1 MIDISGSMKGL
12 TPAYL
17 RFAHTIAHAA
27 DRVETF
33 TIGTRLTRISA
44 ALSRR
49 AEDAA
54 VAAVGNVVLDW
65 EGGTRLGPALGT
77 FFKVPR
83 YFNYARGAAVLI
95 LSDALERGD
104 ASELVQA
111 VHRLSRVAWRLS
123 WASPLVAAAH
133 FAPRTAALKRILPFL
148 DDLIDGSSLTA
159 LTNFVL
165 RMDEPAPCAS
175 QVWTSRLE

>member
-1 MIDISGSMKGL
+1 VTGSGCAL
-12 TPAYL
+12 CA
-17 RFAHTIAHAA
+17 
-27 DRVETF
+27 
-33 TIGTRLTRISA
+33 SA
-44 ALSRR
+44 KVF
-49 AEDAA
+49 A
-54 VAAVGNVVLDW
+54 VAHGR
-65 EGGTRLGPALGT
+65 EGGTRLGPASGT
-77 FFKVPR
+77 FFTVPR
-83 YFNYARGAAVLI
+83 YFNYARGVAVLI

-111 VHRLSRVAWRLS
+111 VRRLSRVAWRLS

-148 DDLIDGSSLTA
+148 DDLIDGSSLMA
-159 LTNFVL
+159 LTTFVL